1 MPQENKLR
9 SKKHRTSGG
18 WRAKGNDK
26 TAKLVIQG
34 GCQRG
39 NLTLQLEAEVGKKT
53 TIAVTDTS
61 RDQIRYSTF

>member
-1 MPQENKLR
+1 LPQENKLR

-39 NLTLQLEAEVGKKT
+39 KFDAPVGGGGWKK
-53 TIAVTDTS
+53 DYHS
-61 RDQIRYSTF
+61 CDRY